1 MGVFSRISQNIVN
14 IVHRF
19 SQSFHQMKVFWVQMI
34 ELDLIFHGNQFCE
47 KMANFPDSSFWHSDT
62 EVDIATSMCALTT

>member
-1 MGVFSRISQNIVN
+1 
-14 IVHRF
+14 
-19 SQSFHQMKVFWVQMI
+19 MKVFWVQMI